1 MVFFVIYIH
10 GSSLIHIMFKIIDI
24 IFTSVRDLEAAM
36 PNIILQVKTDVK
48 TTLREI
54 NALELSSELET
65 LLEGQ
70 IADLIDTKHKI
81 RYLVSKYKDGFN
93 D

>member
-1 MVFFVIYIH
+1 
-10 GSSLIHIMFKIIDI
+10 
-24 IFTSVRDLEAAM
+24 M

-48 TTLREI
+48 TTLREV
-54 NALELSSELET
+54 NAPLSSELET

-81 RYLVSKYKDGFN
+81 RYLVSKYKINSN